1 MKNSKINHWGK
12 DKMRIIIGDDD
23 RMMISSYRRLLRE
36 IKIDEASES
45 NELVEKIKQS
55 NYDLIITDNDYED
68 GIENGGIEAIKG
80 IRQFNQTTP
89 ILLQSGE
96 LNEEKRKWALEAGA
110 NYVLEKGELSELM
123 KIIGEYIK

>member
-1 MKNSKINHWGK
+1 
-12 DKMRIIIGDDD
+12 MRIIIGDDD

>member
-1 MKNSKINHWGK
+1 
-12 DKMRIIIGDDD
+12 MRIIIGDDD
-23 RMMISSYRRLLRE
+23 RMMILSYRRLLRE
-36 IKIDEASES
+36 IEIDEVSES
-45 NELVEKIKQS
+45 KELVEKIKQS

-68 GIENGGIEAIKG
+68 GIENGGIEAIKD

-96 LNEEKRKWALEAGA
+96 LNEEKRKIALEVGA

-123 KIIGEYIK
+123 KIIGEYRK